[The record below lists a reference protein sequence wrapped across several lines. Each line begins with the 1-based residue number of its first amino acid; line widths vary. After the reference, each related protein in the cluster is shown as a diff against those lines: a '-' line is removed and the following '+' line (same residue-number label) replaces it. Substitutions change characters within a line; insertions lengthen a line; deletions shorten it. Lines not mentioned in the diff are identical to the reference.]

1 MSADIDVLVIG
12 AGHAGLGVAS
22 RLKSRG
28 RSPVIIEADARVGE
42 TWRRRWASLR
52 LFTPR
57 FVNGLPGVRFPD
69 GDDPFPTKDEVAD
82 YQERYAEWLRVPLRL
97 GTQVTRLRPEAD
109 VFVATLSST
118 NPDVVPRD
126 AVAHGGETLRAR
138 NVVIATGAHHAPR
151 IPGFAANLDAEV
163 RQLHSREYGRAT
175 LPPGPVL
182 VVGGRNSGAEIA
194 VELGRTHEVTLAI
207 GTQPPLAPARWRSPA
222 WWHIAQL
229 RSWVLRGRLLPRWL
243 PWPIGIPYNVEVDIA
258 RAQCEG
264 LITLKPRAVDARGD
278 AVRFADGTA
287 EAVSTIVWAS
297 GFRNDDSWI
306 DVPQGDDGIV
316 VGPHHRGPVP
326 GLWTNRA
333 SLLASLHWGALDVAA
348 DLAGSGR

>member
-1 MSADIDVLVIG
+1 MSAEIDVLVIG

-28 RSPVIIEADARVGE
+28 RSPVIVESDARVGE

-57 FVNGLPGVRFPD
+57 FVNGLPGMPFPQ
-69 GDDPFPTKDEVAD
+69 GDDPFPGKDEVAE

-97 GTQVTRLRPEAD
+97 GTQVTRLRPEED

-118 NPDVVPRD
+118 NPDAMPRH
-126 AVAHGGETLRAR
+126 ATAHDVMLRAR
-138 NVVIATGAHHAPR
+138 SVVIATGAHRTPR
-151 IPGFAANLDAEV
+151 IPAFAASLDAGV
-163 RQLHSREYGRAT
+163 RQLHSCDYGRAVI
-175 LPPGPVL
+175 PSGPVL

-194 VELGRTHEVTLAI
+194 VELGRTHDVTLAI
-207 GTQPPLAPARWRSPA
+207 GTQPPFAPARWRSPA
-222 WWHIAQL
+222 WWHGAQL

-243 PWPIGIPYNVEVDIA
+243 PWPIGIPYNVEIDIV
-258 RAQCEG
+258 RAEHDG
-264 LITLKPRAVDARGD
+264 LITLKPRVVDARGD
-278 AVRFADGTA
+278 AVRFADGSSL
-287 EAVSTIVWAS
+287 AVPTIVWAS

-306 DVPQGDDGIV
+306 DVPQGDEGIV
-316 VGPHHRGPVP
+316 VGPHRRSAVP

-348 DLAGSGR
+348 DIARSRR